1 VPTPLSDEYGT
12 IRKKWTGRLPIALLY
27 PNLYPVAVSNLG
39 FQLVYGALNAQDGVV
54 CERFVYPARRTPFR
68 SLESSRPLT
77 DFPLV
82 FASVSFEHDYPRLVA
97 MLAAGAV
104 PPLSADRGMDIQ
116 PGMPLVLFGGV
127 AMFINP
133 EPLAAFADLIAIG
146 EAEAI
151 LPSLLALL
159 TNWSAYSRRDL
170 CHQAAASVPGC
181 YAPALYRYEHDK
193 NGVLTRISAEE
204 GLPGRVRKVVATAVE
219 NAPVGHSLLYS
230 PKAELNMHMVEL
242 GRGCSRAC
250 RFCAA
255 GYVYRPPRLWPPEAV
270 GQALQER
277 PPEVERIGLLGM
289 EMSPDPHLVHLAE
302 TLLAKGCLL
311 SFSSLRADRLSP
323 QLLEVLGKSELKSA
337 AIAADG
343 ASERLRRIMNKG
355 ISAQDLHNAAVS
367 LVEAGIFHLK
377 IYLMIGLPGE
387 DETDL
392 AEFAELIRSIRAAI
406 LPLGRARGRVSEL
419 TLSLN
424 CFVPKP
430 WTPFQ
435 YCAFAGGDSD
445 HLGSSSSVVRKP
457 NEHIRLALASLQDK
471 NRLLRRLLK
480 GEANLHFTFD
490 SPEQALEQAV
500 YARADRRIAPV
511 LLARGANALSFR
523 MAMRRYLD
531 QGQVGSAIWN
541 YALRPRQPNEVF
553 CWDVID
559 HGFAPGYMWR
569 EYERAM
575 RGLATLSCEPERCRS
590 CGVCHAEIES

>member
-1 VPTPLSDEYGT
+1 MTTFLSEETGT

-27 PNLYPVAVSNLG
+27 PNLYHVAVSNLG
-39 FQLVYGALNAQDGVV
+39 FQLVYGALNDHDDVV
-54 CERFVYPARRTPFR
+54 CERFVYPADTAAPFR

-82 FASVSFEHDYPRLVA
+82 FASISFEHDYPRLVA

-104 PPLSADRGMDIQ
+104 PPLAADRTNEIQ
-116 PGMPLVLFGGV
+116 PGMPLVLIGGV

-151 LPSLLALL
+151 LPQLLALL
-159 TNWSAYSRRDL
+159 KDWSSTSRLEL
-170 CHQAAASVPGC
+170 CHLAASDSTGC
-181 YAPALYRYEHDK
+181 YAPALYHFHRDDS
-193 NGVLTRISAEE
+193 GRLSRISAAA
-204 GLPGRVRKVVATAVE
+204 GLPERVGKAVAATMDTA
-219 NAPVGHSLLYS
+219 GHSLLHT
-230 PKAELNMHMVEL
+230 PRAELDMHMVEL

-255 GYVYRPPRLWPPEAV
+255 GYVYRPPRLWSRDAV
-270 GQALQER
+270 GRALAER
-277 PPEVERIGLLGM
+277 PREVQRIGLLGM
-289 EMSPDPHLVHLAE
+289 EMSPDADTAQLAE
-302 TLLAKGCLL
+302 TLLETGCLL

-323 QLLEVLGKSELKSA
+323 QLLSILEQSTLKSA

-343 ASERLRRIMNKG
+343 ASERLRRIINKN
-355 ISAQDLHNAAVS
+355 ISAQDLHNAALS

-387 DETDL
+387 TDADL
-392 AEFAELIRSIRAAI
+392 VEFAELVRSIRAAI
-406 LPLGRARGRVSEL
+406 LPLGRARGRVTEL

-424 CFVPKP
+424 CFVPKA

-435 YCAFAGGDSD
+435 YCSFGGLPSD
-445 HLGSSSSVVRKP
+445 LLNGLNPEEQIRSVL
-457 NEHIRLALASLQDK
+457 NSLK
-471 NRLLRRLLK
+471 EKTRLLRRLFK
-480 GEANLHFTFD
+480 GEANLHFICD

-511 LLARGANALSFR
+511 LLARGMGRLSLK
-523 MAMRRYLD
+523 MAMKKYLD
-531 QGQVGSAIWN
+531 LGRAGFASWD
-541 YALRPRQPNEVF
+541 YALRERSQGELFP
-553 CWDVID
+553 WDVID
-559 HGFAPGYMWR
+559 HGFRPGYMWQ

-575 RGLATLSCEPERCRS
+575 RGLATSPCEPERCRL
-590 CGVCHAEIES
+590 CGVCHAEN